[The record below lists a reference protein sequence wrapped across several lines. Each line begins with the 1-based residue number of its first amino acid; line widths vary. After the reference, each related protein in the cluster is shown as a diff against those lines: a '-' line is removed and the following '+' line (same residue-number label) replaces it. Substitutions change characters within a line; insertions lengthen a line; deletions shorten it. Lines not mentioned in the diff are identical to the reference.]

1 MTGITSTPGQCR
13 ALLYSIQSENNN
25 GVSVLLTARANNPL
39 AVNGIKNPGRVVNV
53 CFFTVI
59 LFATLLTWREIV
71 VLEDSWVAS
80 QRNSIADVA
89 HQLDG
94 ELQMATGQLFFYR
107 SGMQS
112 ALENPLGWS
121 VLQQAREAYQSKRA
135 EDSWSVYLNNQR
147 TLKVFGISDA
157 RVAATPLLSRDT
169 PKQDDELYAALEGG
183 YLLRLASAYN
193 SAPYQFYYVSRA
205 GYYLTSDTDA
215 SADDTVAAFSAL
227 IAKPWFVN
235 QTGRRNPAR
244 GIRWSMVN
252 GEANNQ
258 DGRQIVAS
266 LPLDFERYWYGV
278 LSMIFTPAQMRELL
292 ERAIQGEKASDFR
305 LYDSSLTPIAFMNE
319 SRSADGFSPVEKAQ
333 LSRAFE
339 EDTRGGLRFDTRYV
353 SWQKLRCFDGVVLR
367 VNYLSEGVRSDFGEM
382 SIALGLLW
390 LLFTSLLLLSWA
402 VIRRMVHNMSAL
414 QASLQW
420 QAWYDGL
427 TALYNRNSLFDA
439 AAKVAAACEARGEPL
454 AVIQLDLDH
463 FKRINDTYGHQAG
476 DKVLSQTAAMMAE
489 KIREGDLIGRVGG
502 EEFCIILPDTSLEEA
517 CAVAERIRGRIYR
530 REILLSCGQSVRIS
544 ASLGISASDE
554 NDSYDIEHLQSV
566 ADKRLYLAKQQGRN
580 RVCCRDGIGESC

>member
-1 MTGITSTPGQCR
+1 M
-13 ALLYSIQSENNN
+13 
-25 GVSVLLTARANNPL
+25 LLTARVNNPL
-39 AVNGIKNPGRVVNV
+39 AVSGIKNPGRVVNV

-71 VLEDSWVAS
+71 VLEDSWVTS

-94 ELQMATGQLFFYR
+94 EMQMATGQLFFYR

-112 ALENPLGWS
+112 ALEHPLGWS
-121 VLQQAREAYQSKRA
+121 VLQHAREAYQSKRA

-193 SAPYQFYYVSRA
+193 SAPYLFYYVSRA
-205 GYYLTSDTDA
+205 GYYLTSDTNA
-215 SADDTVAAFSAL
+215 RADDTVAAFSAL

-235 QTGRRNPAR
+235 QTGRRNAAR
-244 GIRWSMVN
+244 GILWSMVN
-252 GEANNQ
+252 GAGQNQ

-266 LPLDFERYWYGV
+266 LPLDFEHYWYGV
-278 LSMIFTPAQMRELL
+278 LSMIFTPDQMKALL
-292 ERAIQGEKASDFR
+292 DRAIQDEKVSDFR
-305 LYDSSLTPIAFMNE
+305 LYDSSLRPIAFMKE
-319 SRSADGFSPVEKAQ
+319 TLPGDDFSAVEKAQ

-339 EDTRGGLRFDTRYV
+339 QDTRGGLRFETRYV

-382 SIALGLLW
+382 SIVLGLLW
-390 LLFTSLLLLSWA
+390 LMFTSLLLLSWR

-427 TALYNRNSLFDA
+427 TSVYNRNSLFNA
-439 AAKVAAACEARGEPL
+439 AEKVAAACEARGEPL

-476 DKVLSQTAAMMAE
+476 DRVLSQTAAVMAE
-489 KIREGDLIGRVGG
+489 KTREGDIIGRVGG
-502 EEFCIILPDTSLEEA
+502 EEFCIILPDTTLEEA

-530 REILLSCGQSVRIS
+530 REILLSCGESVRAS

-566 ADKRLYLAKQQGRN
+566 ADKRLYLAKQRGRN
-580 RVCCRDGIGESC
+580 RVCCRDETSESC

>member
-1 MTGITSTPGQCR
+1 M
-13 ALLYSIQSENNN
+13 LYSIQSEYNN
-25 GVSVLLTARANNPL
+25 GVSVLLTARANDPL

-292 ERAIQGEKASDFR
+292 ERAIQGDKASDFR

-367 VNYLSEGVRSDFGEM
+367 VDYLSEGVRSDFGEM

-554 NDSYDIEHLQSV
+554 NGSYDIEHLQSV

>member
-1 MTGITSTPGQCR
+1 M
-13 ALLYSIQSENNN
+13 
-25 GVSVLLTARANNPL
+25 LTARANNPL

-252 GEANNQ
+252 GEASNQ